1 MSDNYSFSKK
11 FIEGEAASGFWNM
24 AYYGIVT
31 LNSFIILHFL
41 EVYEYG
47 LYQLILVVI
56 AAAESLVIGFLDD
69 LVLTDLSRYLGRQE
83 KSLAKRI
90 FNEYAF
96 MRIFLAVLGT
106 AVLILGAEVVSHYYR
121 QDIALF
127 LRIASLALIF
137 RVGLSV
143 MNLFFNGS
151 LYFSA
156 FGASV
161 FGEIIKF
168 GVILG
173 LWQWYGLGISQIIIA
188 YVVGHAAAFI
198 FSGFHFWSWYRNIFK
213 GIKAAQE
220 SLVKAMI
227 RLYGPWMGLRYV
239 LSRVTNNLRP
249 WVMRIFVSTEAVGL
263 FSFAQ
268 SLFAVIAR
276 LMPLG
281 MLGNLMPRELDN
293 KPRLKY
299 IFGTMVKY
307 SVFLSLAGAV
317 VSLTAVPLLV
327 GLIFP
332 KYLPAMPL
340 FRIMT
345 AIIFLYG
352 FYKVFRMTL
361 VVFKE
366 QKVLVLRSLDGSVLS
381 PLILVVLLPILGVK
395 GAAIEWVVTYLVT
408 TILFYYYLVKAHP
421 CLQLR
426 LKNFYLNK
434 NDSKIIRQ
442 LFILARQQIK
452 NRLSFF
458 DKRFRD

>member
-11 FIEGEAASGFWNM
+11 FIEGEAVSGFWNM

-47 LYQLILVVI
+47 LYQLIIAVI
-56 AAAESLVIGFLDD
+56 ATAESLIIGFLDD

-90 FNEYAF
+90 FDEYAF
-96 MRIFLAVLGT
+96 MRIFLVVL
-106 AVLILGAEVVSHYYR
+106 VMVVIMLGAEVVARYHG
-121 QDIALF
+121 QDIAFF

-137 RVGLSV
+137 RVGFSV
-143 MNLFFNGS
+143 MSLFFNSS

-161 FGEIIKF
+161 FGEIIKLNA
-168 GVILG
+168 ILG
-173 LWQWYGLGISQIIIA
+173 LWLWYGLGVSQIIVA

-198 FSGFHFWSWYRNIFK
+198 FSGVHFFSLYSKIFK
-213 GIKAAQE
+213 GVKSAQKSLIKE
-220 SLVKAMI
+220 LI
-227 RLYGPWMGLRYV
+227 RLYGPWMGLKYV
-239 LSRVTNNLRP
+239 LSRVANNLRL

-263 FSFAQ
+263 FSFAR
-268 SLFAVIAR
+268 SLIAIIAR

-281 MLGNLMPRELDN
+281 MLGNLMPRELGSSS
-293 KPRLKY
+293 RLKY
-299 IFGTMVKY
+299 IFSTAIKY
-307 SVFLSLAGAV
+307 SVFLGLVGAIISLM
-317 VSLTAVPLLV
+317 AVPSLV
-327 GLIFP
+327 GLILP

-340 FRIMT
+340 FKIMT

-352 FYKVFRMTL
+352 FYKIFRMTL

-366 QKVLVLRSLDGSVLS
+366 QKVLVLRSVDGSVLS
-381 PLILVVLLPILGVK
+381 PLILFVLLPVFGVK

-408 TILFYYYLVKAHP
+408 TILFYYYLVKLHP
-421 CLQLR
+421 YLKLR
-426 LKNFYLNK
+426 LENFYLNK
-434 NDSKIIRQ
+434 DDSKIIRQ
-442 LFILARQQIK
+442 LFVLVCRQIK
-452 NRLSFF
+452 NRL
-458 DKRFRD
+458 R